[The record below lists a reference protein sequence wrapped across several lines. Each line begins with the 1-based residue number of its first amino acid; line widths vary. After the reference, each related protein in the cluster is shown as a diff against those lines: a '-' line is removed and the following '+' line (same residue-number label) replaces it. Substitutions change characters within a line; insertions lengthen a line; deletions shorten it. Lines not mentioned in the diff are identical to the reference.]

1 MSRREHIHRHYTP
14 RVHPD
19 RPGHEILDWASAE
32 AQEARFSVL
41 GRVLRELSAP
51 VSSPSSQFTTHN
63 SQPTPHNPPPANR
76 TPLTLLDAGCGLAE
90 LRQWLIRQGLS
101 VRYTGCDLT
110 PAVLHE
116 ARRRQPG
123 ADLLLADLFH
133 AAPFPPRAF
142 DVTFSSG
149 LFNLELGNNEAFLD
163 EALPILARLTR
174 RRLVVNLLHVR
185 TEQKYP
191 LCHYFDPD
199 DIRRRFAGLGRGLDV
214 IDDYLPNDFTLVWH
228 LPEGKA

>member
-1 MSRREHIHRHYTP
+1 MRWKHGHAKPVIGIIGGIGSGKSAVAGLFAREGCAVIDSDALAHDVI
-14 RVHPD
+14 
-19 RPGHEILDWASAE
+19 
-32 AQEARFSVL
+32 Q
-41 GRVLRELSAP
+41 
-51 VSSPSSQFTTHN
+51 SPEVK
-63 SQPTPHNPPPANR
+63 
-76 TPLTLLDAGCGLAE
+76 AE